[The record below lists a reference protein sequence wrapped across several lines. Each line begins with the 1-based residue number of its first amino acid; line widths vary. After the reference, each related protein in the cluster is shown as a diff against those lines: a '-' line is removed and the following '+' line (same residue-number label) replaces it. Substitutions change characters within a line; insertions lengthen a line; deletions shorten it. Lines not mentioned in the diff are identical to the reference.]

1 MFIIAS
7 IDKIIKRKFSY
18 NNKATKIELKNT
30 VIKLPVKN
38 KKIDFDFM
46 ESFITEIEAERI
58 TTLETYLIA
67 TGLNNYILTEK
78 EQEVLKEFRNS
89 EISRGG
95 VIDNQLVT
103 KLQWSEFNLGDLFEI
118 NPTKYYKLQNE
129 QIISKNGS
137 VPLISNSSTDNGVM
151 GFSNLLA
158 NNLGN
163 TISCSDTTLGAET
176 MFYQN
181 DDFIGYSHIQHLVP
195 KFKSFN
201 KAIASII
208 ITASKV
214 STSKQYDYGT
224 KFNRQAMNMTKIQLP
239 SLNNKPDYATMEI
252 LFTAIQKLVIKDVV
266 TYIDKKI
273 NG

>member
-78 EQEVLKEFRNS
+78 EQEVLQEFRNS
-89 EISRGG
+89 EILRGG

-103 KLQWSEFNLGDLFEI
+103 NLQWSEFNLGDLFEI

-129 QIISKNGS
+129 QIISKSGS

-176 MFYQN
+176 MCYQN

-224 KFNRQAMNMTKIQLP
+224 KFNRQAMNTTKIQLP
-239 SLNNKPDYATMEI
+239 SLNNKPDYDTMEI

-273 NG
+273 NS

>member
-1 MFIIAS
+1 VKFI
-7 IDKIIKRKFSY
+7 
-18 NNKATKIELKNT
+18 
-30 VIKLPVKN
+30 
-38 KKIDFDFM
+38 
-46 ESFITEIEAERI
+46 
-58 TTLETYLIA
+58 
-67 TGLNNYILTEK
+67 G
-78 EQEVLKEFRNS
+78 
-89 EISRGG
+89 GG
-95 VIDNQLVT
+95 VIDNYLVT
-103 KLQWSEFNLGDLFEI
+103 NLQWSEFNLGDLFEI

-129 QIISKNGS
+129 QIISKSGS

-224 KFNRQAMNMTKIQLP
+224 KFNRQAMNTTKIQLP
-239 SLNNKPDYATMEI
+239 SLNNKPDYDTMEI

-266 TYIDKKI
+266 TYIDKK
-273 NG
+273 